1 MSKTFAALAAAF
13 VVVACGGGG
22 DGSTTPKQAAVSS
35 VTMSQQTATMIVGT
49 ALTLTAIPKDGS
61 GNTLTG
67 RTTTWTS
74 SNSNVATVVDGSV
87 AAMAPGTATITAT
100 IEGKTATTEITVQ
113 LAPVA
118 TVTVTPAAKTIIVG
132 GVSQLTATLKD
143 ANGNVLAGRTVVW
156 SSSDET
162 KVTVS
167 STGVVTGVALG
178 TVTITATSEGK
189 SGTATITVSDGSF
202 PIITGVA
209 PDTIVP
215 GVTVT
220 ITGTGFSANA
230 QDNAVTVG
238 GIAVAVTAASATQLS
253 FVLPASFPCRA
264 TQRVSVVVTTDL
276 GSGTTEQPLKV
287 AIQRSLAVGQSLML
301 TDVTAALAC
310 NELSQTGGRYLMSVY
325 NTSTAPSTTA
335 SFELQ
340 GNMATGATAS
350 IVAAASHVL
359 LRRASIGAPLS
370 AAAAAQIRRRRDRDA
385 VMMREHALLMESDRA
400 LVRRVGPPRRW
411 AGQSG
416 RGSSA
421 PSLSVSG
428 SPTGASSASFAT
440 APLTVG
446 SMTNLRFRT
455 ELNNCRDFNN
465 VRARV
470 VYVGTKAIVLED
482 SIAPLAKTMD
492 ADLTDIGQEFDNVMY
507 PILTQNFGNILA
519 YDSQTDNNGHIMML
533 FTPRVDSVSAGG
545 LQGFVS
551 ACDMYKPTDGAS
563 VAGSNQAEIFYA
575 RVPKNAS
582 ELTNFRR
589 DMKGTVIHESKHI
602 TANAVKFAS
611 PEADVLEESWLEE
624 GTAQIASELY
634 ARTRPQYD
642 GVTWKSDATYLQS
655 VYCDVR
661 PTFPGRC
668 NGAQFLMADHLS
680 ELHDY
685 YRANETKSY
694 LSRASADITVY
705 GSGWK
710 FARWATDQYA
720 TSESDFLKSI
730 VAEPH
735 LTGVANIVDK
745 THHPFLELSGW
756 FTLALLADDY
766 PNFSPPADAKY
777 TFPSWNIP
785 DIFQGFATD
794 FPSFFVASPLNTHF
808 ITFGSFDVTVGTL
821 AGGSG
826 SLFSLDGTQSGAQAV
841 ALRASGGGLLD
852 QSTPLRI
859 VFLRVQ

>member
-1 MSKTFAALAAAF
+1 MPKTFAALAAAF

-22 DGSTTPKQAAVSS
+22 DGSTTPKPAAVSS
-35 VTMSQQTATMIVGT
+35 VTMSQQAATMNVGTSLALTAT
-49 ALTLTAIPKDGS
+49 PKDGS

-67 RTTTWTS
+67 RTATWTS
-74 SNSNVATVVDGSV
+74 SNSGVATVVDGNVS
-87 AAMAPGTATITAT
+87 AIAPGTTTITAT

-118 TVTVTPAAKTIIVG
+118 TVTVTPSAKTILVG
-132 GVSQLTATLKD
+132 GVAQLTATLKD
-143 ANGNVLAGRTVVW
+143 ANGNVLTGRTVTW

-167 STGVVTGVALG
+167 ATGVVTGVALG

-189 SGTATITVSDGSF
+189 TGTATVTVSDGSF
-202 PIITGVA
+202 PIITGIA

-220 ITGTGFSANA
+220 ITGTGFATNP

-238 GIAVAVTAASATQLS
+238 GSAVTVTAASATQLS
-253 FVLPASFPCRA
+253 FILPANFPCRA

-276 GSGTTEQPLKV
+276 GSGTAEQPLRI

-301 TDVTAALAC
+301 TDVAAALAC

-325 NTSTAPSTTA
+325 NTSTVPTSTA

-340 GNMATGATAS
+340 GNMGTGVTAS
-350 IVAAASHVL
+350 VVAAAPSVALHRL
-359 LRRASIGAPLS
+359 SIGAPLS
-370 AAAAAQIRRRRDRDA
+370 ASAAAQIRRLRDQKA
-385 VMMREHALLMESDRA
+385 VAMHQHALLLENDRA
-400 LVRRVGPPRRW
+400 LVRRLGPPRRW
-411 AGQSG
+411 AGR
-416 RGSSA
+416 RGAST

-428 SPTGASSASFAT
+428 STAGAPAASLAS
-440 APLTVG
+440 APLTEG
-446 SMTNLRFRT
+446 SMTTLRFRT
-455 ELNNCRDFNN
+455 ELNSCSTFNN

-492 ADLTDIGQEFDNVMY
+492 ADLKDIGREFDNVMY
-507 PILTQNFGNILA
+507 PILTQNFGDILA
-519 YDSQTDNNGHIMML
+519 YDSQTDANGHILML
-533 FTPRVDSVSAGG
+533 FTPRVDSLHAS
-545 LQGFVS
+545 LLGFVS
-551 ACDMYKPTDGAS
+551 AFDFFPPATDPAT
-563 VAGSNQAEIFYA
+563 ACSNLAEIFYA
-575 RVPKNAS
+575 RVPKNAT
-582 ELTNFRR
+582 ELSNFRR
-589 DMKGTVIHESKHI
+589 EMKGTVIHESKHI

-611 PEADVLEESWLEE
+611 TEADVLEESWLEE
-624 GTAQIASELY
+624 GTAQIATELY

-668 NGAQFLMADHLS
+668 FGAQFLMVEHMSWLY
-680 ELHDY
+680 DY
-685 YRANETKSY
+685 YRANETKSF
-694 LSRASADITVY
+694 LSRASADFTIY
-705 GSGWK
+705 GSAWK

-735 LTGVANIVDK
+735 LTGVDNIVNK
-745 THHPFLELSGW
+745 THHPFEELSGW

-766 PNFSPPADAKY
+766 PSFTPPADAKY
-777 TFPSWNIP
+777 TFPSWNVP
-785 DIFQGFATD
+785 DIFQGFAQD
-794 FPSFFVASPLNTHF
+794 FPNDYVASPLRTHF
-808 ITFGSFDVTVGTL
+808 ITFGTFDVTVGAL

-826 SLFSLDGTQSGAQAV
+826 SLFSLDGTQSGRQAV
-841 ALRASGGGLLD
+841 ALRASGGGVLGP
-852 QSTPLRI
+852 STPLRI